1 MNYVVKFKTK
11 RFEIL
16 KFSIYAITLNGRH
29 TKMRC
34 IVSNYNWILFNEP
47 DDFWTLELLVL
58 TFYYL
63 KKYKLNDS
71 ENADDKLK
79 VLAQLKMKSILTVKL
94 RGKIQ
99 LFASTSILNR
109 IIFIDKRWQ
118 KNYCYENDNGLATI
132 FEMIDLWF
140 CLNWISRLGRL
151 VSASQGLGTVFWV
164 VHRTWETGC
173 FLQFN

>member
-16 KFSIYAITLNGRH
+16 KFSIYAITSNGRH

-34 IVSNYNWILFNEP
+34 IVSNYNWILFNKA

-71 ENADDKLK
+71 ENAD
-79 VLAQLKMKSILTVKL
+79 
-94 RGKIQ
+94 GK
-99 LFASTSILNR
+99 
-109 IIFIDKRWQ
+109 
-118 KNYCYENDNGLATI
+118 
-132 FEMIDLWF
+132 
-140 CLNWISRLGRL
+140 
-151 VSASQGLGTVFWV
+151 
-164 VHRTWETGC
+164 
-173 FLQFN
+173 